1 MRTQSKSKRAR
12 FGLLRGDV
20 MESITLG
27 DISNVLVFIAG
38 ILAAGGSIAVFFG
51 KRFGK
56 VIQKELEPLNNKMD
70 ALSAQVKQVDIDNTK
85 NYLQQTI
92 SAIDTGVKLD
102 TAARER
108 FYENYDHYTNDL
120 NLNSWVHKE
129 VDRLEKEG
137 KL

>member
-1 MRTQSKSKRAR
+1 
-12 FGLLRGDV
+12 
-20 MESITLG
+20 MEQVTLG
-27 DISNVLVFIAG
+27 DISNVLIFIAG
-38 ILAAGGSIAVFFG
+38 ILTSGGTIAGFMS

-56 VIQKELEPLNNKMD
+56 MMKTELQPLSEKMD
-70 ALSAQVKQVDIDNTK
+70 SLSDKIGQVDIDNTK

-92 SAIDTGVKLD
+92 SAIDSGEKLD
-102 TAARER
+102 KAAKER

-120 NLNSWVHKE
+120 GLNSWVHKE

>member
-1 MRTQSKSKRAR
+1 
-12 FGLLRGDV
+12 

-38 ILAAGGSIAVFFG
+38 ILTAGGTIAGFMS

-56 VIQKELEPLNNKMD
+56 MMKEELKPLNDKID
-70 ALSAQVKQVDIDNTK
+70 DLAEQVNQVDVDNTK

-92 SAIDTGVKLD
+92 SAIKDGAVLD
-102 TAARER
+102 TAAKER

-120 NLNSWVHKE
+120 NLNSWVHSE
-129 VDRLEKEG
+129 VDQLKKAG

>member
-1 MRTQSKSKRAR
+1 
-12 FGLLRGDV
+12 

-27 DISNVLVFIAG
+27 DISNVLAFIAG
-38 ILAAGGSIAVFFG
+38 ILAAGGSIAGFMSR
-51 KRFGK
+51 RFGK
-56 VIQKELEPLNNKMD
+56 VMKEELKPLNDKIDGLAN
-70 ALSAQVKQVDIDNTK
+70 QVNQVDIDNTK

-92 SAIDTGVKLD
+92 SAVSEGAKLD

-129 VDRLEKEG
+129 VERLEKEG

>member
-1 MRTQSKSKRAR
+1 
-12 FGLLRGDV
+12 
-20 MESITLG
+20 MEHITLG
-27 DISNVLVFIAG
+27 DISNVLIFIAG
-38 ILAAGGSIAVFFG
+38 ILTAGGSIAGFMSR
-51 KRFGK
+51 RFGK
-56 VIQKELEPLNNKMD
+56 VMKEQLKPLNEKID
-70 ALSAQVKQVDIDNTK
+70 GLASQVNQVDIDNTK

-92 SAIDTGVKLD
+92 SAVSEGAKLD

-129 VDRLEKEG
+129 VERLEKEG

>member
-1 MRTQSKSKRAR
+1 M
-12 FGLLRGDV
+12 D
-20 MESITLG
+20 ITLG
-27 DISNVLVFIAG
+27 DVSNVLVFIAG
-38 ILAAGGSIAVFFG
+38 VLTSGGTIAGFMS

-56 VIQKELEPLNNKMD
+56 IMDEKLRPLNTKMD
-70 ALSAQVKQVDIDNTK
+70 ELTGKVNQVDVDNTK

-92 SAIDTGVKLD
+92 SAIDHGEKLD
-102 TAARER
+102 RAARER

-129 VDRLEKEG
+129 VERLEKEG